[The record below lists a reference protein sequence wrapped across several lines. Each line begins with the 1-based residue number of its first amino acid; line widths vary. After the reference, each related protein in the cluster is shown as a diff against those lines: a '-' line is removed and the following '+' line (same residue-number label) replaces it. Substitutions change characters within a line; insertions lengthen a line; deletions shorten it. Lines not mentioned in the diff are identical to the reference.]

1 MDAHSTP
8 LQTAHDGARFL
19 SPLRI
24 VALGLIAA
32 AAGLAVWQLRED
44 SREGSVPLLADTLLP
59 SSELALMEAAFDRA
73 KLTDY
78 AIDGGRILVPKGRQ
92 SSYMRALV
100 DAEALPREFGGSLRR
115 AMETS
120 SPWQS
125 RAEQLNQWKR
135 CQPSV
140 NRYQPYRRPHPNRS
154 VAPLTCYPVTLH
166 NPCSPPVRLW
176 PTTGNWS
183 AVTRV
188 GSCVAVA
195 QAH

>member
-32 AAGLAVWQLRED
+32 AAGLAVWQLLED

-78 AIDGGRILVPKGRQ
+78 AIDGGLILVPKGRQ

-125 RAEQLNQWKR
+125 RAVQDER
-135 CQPSV
+135 
-140 NRYQPYRRPHPNRS
+140 
-154 VAPLTCYPVTLH
+154 
-166 NPCSPPVRLW
+166 VRIATQEEL
-176 PTTGNWS
+176 
-183 AVTRV
+183 
-188 GSCVAVA
+188 
-195 QAH
+195 